1 MQDTETRFLK
11 TLIENLRSELN
22 KYYGSSIL
30 SPEVIYELSIQ
41 LDVLIVEYIRLYNK
55 QTSSKTA
62 S

>member
-1 MQDTETRFLK
+1 MADTEARFLK
-11 TLIENLRSELN
+11 TLIENLRGELN

-41 LDVLIVEYIRLYNK
+41 LDVLIVEYIRLYN
-55 QTSSKTA
+55 QNQPNKTA